1 MIKISSFLKWSILSI
16 LVAFFAGTTSA
27 LLLVSLDYLSALRNE
42 YIWLISFL
50 PIAGFFTALL
60 YQNIGKKSAK
70 GNKLIT
76 ETIQQPTKPL
86 LDWLMAPLILLT
98 TLIAHLFGASVG
110 REGTALQLSAGL
122 SDQLTK
128 AFNLTPSERV
138 VLLRAAV
145 AAGFGAVFGTPIAG
159 AIFALEFTN
168 NQISFNRAIPPIF
181 ICSILANQV
190 TLWWGIN
197 HSVYSITQMP
207 SLTGINLLFI
217 LIAAFTFG
225 IAAFIFKSGL
235 NVLNN
240 TISKYFPDELWRAV
254 FGGILIAVIVY
265 AAQLYQFIGLGIPSI
280 LNAYSFAAYPTDF
293 ILKLLLT
300 ILSISVG
307 FKGGEVTPLFFIGAT
322 LGSMLSLYIPLPI
335 SFLAGLGMITVFGAA
350 ARTPLAAA
358 FLAYELFGKEYIF
371 YAFIICFIAS
381 FIAGKKSIYQS

>member
-1 MIKISSFLKWSILSI
+1 MIKISSFLKWSILSLLI
-16 LVAFFAGTTSA
+16 AFFAGTTSA
-27 LLLVSLDYLSALRNE
+27 LFLVSLDYLSDLRNK

-60 YQNIGKKSAK
+60 YQSIGKKSTK
-70 GNKLIT
+70 GNKLIV
-76 ETIQQPTKPL
+76 ESILQPTKPL

-110 REGTALQLSAGL
+110 REGTAIQLSAGL

-138 VLLRAAV
+138 VLLRASV

-159 AIFALEFTN
+159 AIFALEFTD
-168 NQISFNRAIPPIF
+168 NQINFTKAITPIL
-181 ICSILANQV
+181 ISAILANQV
-190 TLWWGIN
+190 TLWWGIS
-197 HSVYSITQMP
+197 HSVYSVTQIPSFTITNM
-207 SLTGINLLFI
+207 LFL
-217 LIAAFTFG
+217 LIAAFAFG
-225 IAAFIFKSGL
+225 ITAWIFKRGL
-235 NVLNN
+235 TLLNEMA
-240 TISKYFPDELWRAV
+240 SKYFPNELWRAV

-265 AAQLYQFIGLGIPSI
+265 AAQLFKFIGLGIPSI
-280 LNAYSFAAYPTDF
+280 LNAYSLAAFPTDF
-293 ILKLLLT
+293 IQKLLLT

-322 LGSMLSLYIPLPI
+322 LGSMLSVYIPLPI

-358 FLAYELFGKEYIF
+358 FLAFELFGKEYIF

>member
-27 LLLVSLDYLSALRNE
+27 LFLVLLDYLSAIRNE

-60 YQNIGKKSAK
+60 YQKIGKKSAK

-76 ETIQQPTKPL
+76 ETIQQPNKPL

-128 AFNLTPSERV
+128 AFKLTSPERV

-168 NQISFNRAIPPIF
+168 NQISFNKAIPPIF
-181 ICSILANQV
+181 ICAILANQV

-217 LIAAFTFG
+217 LIAAFAFG
-225 IAAFIFKSGL
+225 ITAFIFKNGL

-240 TISKYFPDELWRAV
+240 TIPKYFPDELWRAV

-265 AAQLYQFIGLGIPSI
+265 AAQLYPFIGLGIPSI

-307 FKGGEVTPLFFIGAT
+307 FRGGEVTPLFFIGAT

-335 SFLAGLGMITVFGAA
+335 SFLAGMGMITVFGAA

>member
-27 LLLVSLDYLSALRNE
+27 LFLVSLDYLSAIRNE

-60 YQNIGKKSAK
+60 YQEIGKKSAK

-128 AFNLTPSERV
+128 AFNLTPPERV

-168 NQISFNRAIPPIF
+168 NQISFNKAIPPIF
-181 ICSILANQV
+181 ICAILANQV

-217 LIAAFTFG
+217 LIAAFAFG
-225 IAAFIFKSGL
+225 ITAFIFKSGL

-240 TISKYFPDELWRAV
+240 TIPKYFPDELWRAV

-265 AAQLYQFIGLGIPSI
+265 AAQLYPFIGLGIPSI

-307 FKGGEVTPLFFIGAT
+307 FRGGEVTPLFFIGAT

-335 SFLAGLGMITVFGAA
+335 SFLAGMGMITVFGAA
-350 ARTPLAAA
+350 ARTPLVVA

>member
-1 MIKISSFLKWSILSI
+1 MIKISSFLKLSILSI